1 MENKVSV
8 GLLGLGVVGSGVV
21 QIIQEHQEKLKHQLG
36 VSVDVKRVLVRN
48 PEKHRDVNV
57 DTSLLTTNADDVL
70 QDPEIDVVIEV
81 MGGIDTA
88 REYMIQAFR
97 AKKHVISANKDLIA
111 LHGPELHAEAEKN
124 KCDFYYEASVA
135 GGIPILRGITDG
147 LASDRI
153 ERIMG
158 IVNGTTNY
166 ILTKMAEEGTSYEDA
181 LKQAQELGFAEADP
195 TADVEGLDAARKMA
209 ILARLAFST
218 PVDLDD
224 VEVSGISQIST
235 EDINYGSE
243 LGYTMKLI
251 GYADF
256 QDGQLETHVLPTFLA
271 DDHPL
276 ASVKN
281 EYNAVYVYGKAVGE
295 TMFYGPGAG
304 SLPTATAI
312 VSDLVNVVKN
322 VRLGVTGEQVVQ
334 NYFDKALKKS
344 EERHSQYYLRIQV
357 KDEAG
362 VFSQVSSLF
371 HDQEISLKR
380 IIQQPNEE
388 EQTAEIIVITHH
400 TSEANFT
407 DLLENVQ
414 KLDVLN
420 EISSYYRVEGDGSE

>member
-1 MENKVSV
+1 MGNKVHV

-21 QIIQEHQEKLKHQLG
+21 QIINEHQEKLKHQLG
-36 VSVDVKRVLVRN
+36 VSVEVKKVLVRN
-48 PEKHRDVNV
+48 LEKNREVNV
-57 DTSLLTTNADDVL
+57 DASLLTDDANEVL
-70 QDPEIDVVIEV
+70 NDPEIDVVIEV

-88 REYMIQAFR
+88 KDYILRAFQS
-97 AKKHVISANKDLIA
+97 KKHVISANKDLVA
-111 LHGPELHAEAEKN
+111 LHGPALHAEAEKN
-124 KCDFYYEASVA
+124 KSDFYYEASVA

-147 LASDRI
+147 LSSDRI
-153 ERIMG
+153 ERVIG

-209 ILARLAFST
+209 ILARLAFYA

-224 VEVSGISQIST
+224 VKVKGISNIST

-256 QDGQLETHVLPTFLA
+256 KDGQLETHVLPTFLSN
-271 DDHPL
+271 DHPL

-281 EYNAVYVYGKAVGE
+281 EYNAVYVYGEAVGE

-312 VSDLVNVVKN
+312 VSDLVAVVKN
-322 VRLGVTGEQVVQ
+322 IRLGITGEQIVKT
-334 NYFDKALKKS
+334 YFDKALKD
-344 EERHSQYYLRIQV
+344 EHERFSQYYLRLNV

-371 HDQEISLKR
+371 HEHEISLKR
-380 IIQQPNEE
+380 IIQQPIEVD
-388 EQTAEIIVITHH
+388 QTAEIIVITHH
-400 TSEANFT
+400 TSEENFT
-407 DLLENVQ
+407 HLLENVK

-420 EISSYYRVEGDGSE
+420 EISSYYRVEGDGDE